1 MKSTILISCIIAL
14 IFSVGCP
21 TENQVITP
29 TTSMNRMAAEWEPVI
44 GSIIAWPLI
53 IPKPLVIEL
62 AKEKMLLYVMV
73 SDEVN
78 RYEAENTF
86 KEWGVNM
93 DNVHFV
99 VTRLGLAWGWP
110 RDWGPFA
117 IYSDSGAY
125 RLADPQFV
133 TYPLAGRDC
142 DELLRPDVHS
152 NPDFFSR
159 ERYIGDDLASSSLA
173 AALDFEIFPIAAAVT
188 GGNFL
193 VDGHGTAF
201 STCAIQMENRSLG
214 LSDGDFFT
222 LIEEKL
228 GINRHVILPNYER
241 IGIQH
246 IDCAIK
252 PLDEET
258 ILVLRVP
265 KDHHEYNAIE
275 EIAQKLQGLT
285 STYGRPYKIV
295 RINTG
300 RYDNERVAAYTNS
313 LILNKKVFM
322 PFYGIPEDKEA
333 LKTWQEAMPGY
344 EVIGFENDIPV
355 PVMGYTGWQSF
366 DALHCRVRAIWDP
379 GMLRMAHRRMNNT
392 VEPADSWPIEV
403 NIQDYSKAGLVPE
416 ELKLYVRTKNDQSW
430 QAIILGSTQ
439 NPNIFQ
445 ASIPGVNSGTTV
457 EYYVSA
463 ADKSGRRETLPRT
476 APDNFYSFT
485 VK

>member
-1 MKSTILISCIIAL
+1 
-14 IFSVGCP
+14 
-21 TENQVITP
+21 
-29 TTSMNRMAAEWEPVI
+29 MAAEWEPVI
-44 GSIIAWPLI
+44 GTIVAWPLI
-53 IPKPLVIEL
+53 IPEPLVIEL
-62 AKEKMLLYVMV
+62 AKEKMLLYVVV
-73 SDEVN
+73 SDEID
-78 RYEAENTF
+78 RYEALNTF
-86 KEWGVNM
+86 KEWGMNM

-117 IYSDSGAY
+117 VFSDSGAY

-133 TYPLAGRDC
+133 TYPLAGPGC
-142 DELLRPDVHS
+142 DGKLLSDSHPDQ
-152 NPDFFSR
+152 DFFSK
-159 ERYIGDDLASSSLA
+159 ERYIGDDLASSALADSLGF
-173 AALDFEIFPIAAAVT
+173 DIFQLPAAVT

-214 LSDGDFFT
+214 LLDEDFFT

-228 GINRHVILPNYER
+228 GINRHIVLPNYEK

-258 ILVLRVP
+258 ILVMRVP
-265 KDHHEYNAIE
+265 KDHHEYNVIE
-275 EIAQKLQGLT
+275 EIALRLQNLT
-285 STYGRPYKIV
+285 NAYGRPYKIV

-300 RYDNERVAAYTNS
+300 RIDNEGVAAYTNS
-313 LILNKKVFM
+313 LILNKKVYI

-333 LKTWQEAMPGY
+333 LKTWQEVMPGY

-355 PVMGYTGWQSF
+355 PVMEYTGWQPF

-392 VEPADSWPIEV
+392 VEPAKSWPIEV
-403 NIQDYSKAGLVPE
+403 TIRDFSKAGLMPE
-416 ELKLYVRTKNDQSW
+416 ELKLYVRTQNDESW
-430 QAIILGSTQ
+430 QAIILSPSQ

-445 ASIPGVNSGTTV
+445 ASIPGVNSGMTV

-463 ADKSGRRETLPRT
+463 ADRSGRRETLPRT

-485 VK
+485 VR